1 MEPSAGPRQ
10 GRHDLGYRVYGLAA
24 IALGALGL
32 ASGDF
37 ASVWQP
43 VPAGLPGRAALAYG
57 VAVVLL
63 LAGAAIQWRRTA
75 AYAAMALTALYALG
89 ALLLHVP
96 RVAMSPSVLGA
107 WLGLAEQVALL
118 AGGTLA
124 YASIAAI
131 APARAARLFHIGRL
145 TFGACLIVFGL
156 AHFVYLAITA
166 STVPKW
172 IPPGQTFWA
181 VATGAAHLAAGAA
194 ILAGRMGRLAS
205 RLLTAMFI
213 GFGLLVHLPAVIR
226 DPTSHMNWAANAVNL
241 ALIGAAWT
249 LADAIGA
256 RER

>member
-1 MEPSAGPRQ
+1 MEPAAASRLE
-10 GRHDLGYRVYGLAA
+10 RHDLGYRVYGLAA
-24 IALGALGL
+24 IVLGVLGL
-32 ASGDF
+32 TSGDF

-43 VPAGLPGRAALAYG
+43 VPAGLPGRTALAYV
-57 VAVVLL
+57 VAAVFL

-75 AYAAMALTALYALG
+75 AYAAVALAALYALG
-89 ALLLHVP
+89 ALLLHLP
-96 RVAMSPSVLGA
+96 RVVLHPLVFGA
-107 WLGLAEQVALL
+107 WLGVAEQVALV
-118 AGGTLA
+118 AGGMLA
-124 YASIAAI
+124 YASTAGI
-131 APARAARLFHIGRL
+131 APGPAARLFQIGRL
-145 TFGACLIVFGL
+145 TFGVCLVVFGL

-194 ILAGRMGRLAS
+194 ILAGRLDRLAA

-213 GFGLLVHLPAVIR
+213 GFGLLVHLPSVFKE
-226 DPTSHMNWAANAVNL
+226 PGSHMNWAANAVNL

-249 LADAIGA
+249 LADAITA